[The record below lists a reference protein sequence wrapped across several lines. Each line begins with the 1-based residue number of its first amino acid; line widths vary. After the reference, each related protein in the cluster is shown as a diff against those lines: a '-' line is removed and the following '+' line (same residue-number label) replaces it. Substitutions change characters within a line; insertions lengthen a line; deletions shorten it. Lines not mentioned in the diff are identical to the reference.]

1 MIGKLMFGPCA
12 IALVSATAVLAQ
24 PPQGGS
30 SGDANRLICRSMA
43 DTGSRLGHTRAC
55 HTAREWTEL
64 RRSCRLAARRG
75 SPSGRIRVLRP
86 GPRRMKRKKR

>member
-1 MIGKLMFGPCA
+1 MIGRLMFGPCA

-24 PPQGGS
+24 TSQGGT
-30 SGDANRLICRSMA
+30 SGDPNRLICRSMA

-64 RRSCRLAARRG
+64 RRQSRENVE
-75 SPSGRIRVLRP
+75 RIQTRQAINADP
-86 GPRRMKRKKR
+86 TG